1 MECGTNYVI
10 LFNFFF
16 SCTYDSNEKWGETS
30 ANATTSSSD
39 SDGRINVGKVQFL
52 LVTLLCLID
61 WSIIENTS
69 FGCHSWKIPKV
80 CWDKHSWR
88 RCGHESGLK
97 RFPWKIQ
104 RQNVVVCHQ
113 NTSSGFTL
121 TNTRTQSWTVVTGLL
136 AFMVLTSI
144 TSWSESNVMQC
155 RGFETKPNCFRCSW
169 CEFEFSV
176 VWILI
181 DYDEL
186 RSFWVS
192 PWQISYRW
200 F

>member
-1 MECGTNYVI
+1 M
-10 LFNFFF
+10 
-16 SCTYDSNEKWGETS
+16 
-30 ANATTSSSD
+30 
-39 SDGRINVGKVQFL
+39 
-52 LVTLLCLID
+52 TLLCLID

-113 NTSSGFTL
+113 NT
-121 TNTRTQSWTVVTGLL
+121 GLL

-169 CEFEFSV
+169 CEFEHLHLESVSV

-192 PWQISYRW
+192 LDKYPIDDFSASEQRILSHTCRNWPHHKQNKTPTRCWVKNNLNLGISEMLNNGSLPVSLVKS
-200 F
+200 FKLNCHI